1 MPNPYF
7 QFKQFVVFHDK
18 CAMKVGTDGVLV
30 GAWAQVDGARRV
42 LDIGTGSGLIA
53 LMLAQR
59 NPDAFVTAVDIDEA
73 AVEQARENVARTS
86 WSDRMEVERLD
97 IRKAPEEWNGCFDAI
112 VSNPPYFVESVK
124 CPQAQR
130 NTARHT
136 DELDFDALLSK
147 VSVLLSEKG
156 SFSVVLPATASAD
169 FVPLALGKGL
179 HLLRQTWVHPR
190 QELPAKRVL
199 MAFVKHPCAQTGITH
214 LPVETERHVYTP
226 EFSKLAKDFYL
237 AL

>member
-30 GAWAQVDGARRV
+30 GAWAQVDGARKV

-73 AVEQARENVARTS
+73 AVEQARENVARTP

-124 CPQAQR
+124 CL
-130 NTARHT
+130 RHREIRPGIPMNWT
-136 DELDFDALLSK
+136 FTLCYRKSRFCCPKK
-147 VSVLLSEKG
+147 VV
-156 SFSVVLPATASAD
+156 FRWY
-169 FVPLALGKGL
+169 FR
-179 HLLRQTWVHPR
+179 LRHRPILW
-190 QELPAKRVL
+190 L
-199 MAFVKHPCAQTGITH
+199 
-214 LPVETERHVYTP
+214 
-226 EFSKLAKDFYL
+226 
-237 AL
+237 

>member
-30 GAWAQVDGARRV
+30 GAWAQVDGARKV

-73 AVEQARENVARTS
+73 AVEQARENVARTP

-112 VSNPPYFVESVK
+112 GLKVEVEHMLATGRIDLIAQTSRYIYVIELK
-124 CPQAQR
+124 LKNNGGKKAAIQQILDNKYLEPFQADKR
-130 NTARHT
+130 KVIGLGI
-136 DELDFDALLSK
+136 ELD
-147 VSVLLSEKG
+147 EE
-156 SFSVVLPATASAD
+156 
-169 FVPLALGKGL
+169 GKGL
-179 HLLRQTWVHPR
+179 LDW
-190 QELPAKRVL
+190 
-199 MAFVKHPCAQTGITH
+199 GIT
-214 LPVETERHVYTP
+214 EE
-226 EFSKLAKDFYL
+226 
-237 AL
+237 